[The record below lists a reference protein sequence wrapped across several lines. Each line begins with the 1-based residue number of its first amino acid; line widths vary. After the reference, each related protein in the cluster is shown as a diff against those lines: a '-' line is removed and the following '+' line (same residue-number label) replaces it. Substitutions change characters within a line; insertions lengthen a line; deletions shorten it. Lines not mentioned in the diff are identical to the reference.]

1 MVIRKK
7 FSITNMHIVRNCS
20 SERCKKSIHAHT
32 YQIEVFL
39 KSPNLDEGQMV
50 LDFGLT
56 KGTIKEII
64 KSFDNSYTMWDK
76 ESDSFKSNIKENK
89 NRWIEMPMS
98 PSAESYSICLYY
110 LLNKVIR
117 NTKFANGESLVSL
130 HKVRVH
136 ETLTGYAE
144 STAKD
149 LNNIGSSLSLSQF
162 IFSDAVMDSW
172 TNRDMIVRLGQFI
185 PFENETPTVQVEKKE
200 IKASSL
206 LSCDALMHYS
216 NANIKHL
223 LILEIGKLLTNTNY
237 KWWKKSNIIK
247 GRVSSILY
255 TISDMALA
263 SMNKI
268 DLFEIAKLH
277 STLNHIDV
285 DEMGIDKD
293 EDMLS
298 SELIKLSK
306 ELISMLYTSDYWD
319 IYRISQLML
328 YFLGNDVISYF
339 NNIRNC
345 DDIDVIISTIN
356 SIFDMQASLNAI
368 INPDWIHANQDWQSA
383 MIAETIES
391 IESIDLDNPA
401 NTDIDNV
408 IVELIDIIHFNC
420 SMLLELNDGDS
431 KHISSNLA
439 YSLLL
444 ANKEG
449 LLLPNKNHKDILD
462 DLNYI
467 NTLILKGEYITTLTE
482 VYKCLGRLNVTFEE
496 IYNIYLS
503 KNALNILRQKFGYK
517 TGEYIKLWK
526 TPDLTD
532 TEFVEIELPFD
543 SEYYE
548 DNVVV
553 QHLSNNVFKPTFSA
567 DDLKLFTELITNY
580 YTLYIKE

>member
-1 MVIRKK
+1 MIIRKK

-39 KSPNLDEGQMV
+39 KSSNLDEGQMV

-56 KGTIKEII
+56 KGTIKEVI

-76 ESDSFKSNIKENK
+76 ESDFFKDNIKENK
-89 NRWIEMPMS
+89 KRWVEMPMS

-117 NTKFANGESLVSL
+117 NTKFANGESPVSL

-144 STAKD
+144 SIAKD
-149 LNNIGSSLSLSQF
+149 LNDMGSSLSLSQF
-162 IFSDAVMDSW
+162 IFSDGITESW
-172 TNRDMIVRLGQFI
+172 SNQNMIFQLAQFI
-185 PFENETPTVQVEKKE
+185 PYENEKPTPQIEKKE
-200 IKASSL
+200 VKASSL
-206 LSCDALMHYS
+206 LQYDALLHYS
-216 NANIKHL
+216 NANVQHL
-223 LILEIGKLLTNTNY
+223 MILEIGKLLTNTNY
-237 KWWKKSNIIK
+237 KWWKKSNIVK
-247 GRVSSILY
+247 AHVSAILY

-277 STLNHIDV
+277 TMLNHIDV
-285 DEMGIDKD
+285 DEIGFDND

-306 ELISMLYTSDYWD
+306 ELISMIYTNDYWD
-319 IYRISQLML
+319 IYRNSQAML
-328 YFLGNDVISYF
+328 YVLGNNVIEDF
-339 NNIRNC
+339 NNINN
-345 DDIDVIISTIN
+345 DVDSANSTIN
-356 SIFDMQASLNAI
+356 SILDMQSSLNSI
-368 INPDWIHANQDWQSA
+368 VNPDWIIAKQDWQSA
-383 MIAETIES
+383 MIAETIEA
-391 IESIDLDNPA
+391 IESVDLENLE
-401 NTDIDNV
+401 NTNIDNI
-408 IVELIDIIHFNC
+408 IVELIDIIHFDS
-420 SMLLELNDGDS
+420 SMLLEMNEGDS
-431 KHISSNLA
+431 KHISSNLGS
-439 YSLLL
+439 SLLL

-449 LLLPNKNHKDILD
+449 LLLPNKDYKDILA
-462 DLNYI
+462 DLNHI
-467 NTLILKGEYITTLTE
+467 NVLILKGEYAKTLIE